1 MSYNLS
7 KVEKIIK
14 RYYNKDKFSARF
26 VYLKSMQTLYRIK
39 VIPRRKNGILFDTD
53 IAVLDY
59 TKSKSENMNLLELI
73 LQMYNC
79 TIEDTAGTTKTFD
92 LIDKFVPDFS
102 TDVSINMC
110 NNELQS
116 ISEGFIIYE

>member
-7 KVEKIIK
+7 KAEKIIK

-26 VYLKSMQTLYRIK
+26 VYLKSIKTLYRIE

-53 IAVLDY
+53 IAILDY

-79 TIEDTAGTTKTFD
+79 NIEDTTDTTKTFD

>member
-7 KVEKIIK
+7 KAEKIIK

-59 TKSKSENMNLLELI
+59 TKSKTENINLLELI
-73 LQMYNC
+73 LQMYNYDIIDTTD
-79 TIEDTAGTTKTFD
+79 TIKTFS

-102 TDVSINMC
+102 TGIYINVC

>member
-7 KVEKIIK
+7 KAEKIIK

-26 VYLKSMQTLYRIK
+26 VYLKSIKTLYRIE

-53 IAVLDY
+53 IAILDY

-79 TIEDTAGTTKTFD
+79 NIEDTTDTTKTFD

-116 ISEGFIIYE
+116 VSEGFIIYE

>member
-7 KVEKIIK
+7 KAEKIIK

>member
-1 MSYNLS
+1 MNL
-7 KVEKIIK
+7 E
-14 RYYNKDKFSARF
+14 
-26 VYLKSMQTLYRIK
+26 M
-39 VIPRRKNGILFDTD
+39 
-53 IAVLDY
+53 
-59 TKSKSENMNLLELI
+59 ENINLLELI

-79 TIEDTAGTTKTFD
+79 DIIDTTDTIKTFS

-102 TDVSINMC
+102 TGVYINVC

>member
-1 MSYNLS
+1 MSYNLF
-7 KVEKIIK
+7 KAEKIIK

>member
-7 KVEKIIK
+7 KAEKIIK

-59 TKSKSENMNLLELI
+59 TKSKSEKYDII
-73 LQMYNC
+73 LRYR
-79 TIEDTAGTTKTFD
+79 
-92 LIDKFVPDFS
+92 
-102 TDVSINMC
+102 
-110 NNELQS
+110 
-116 ISEGFIIYE
+116 

>member
-7 KVEKIIK
+7 KAEKIIK

-116 ISEGFIIYE
+116 VSEGFIIYE

>member
-7 KVEKIIK
+7 KAEKIIK

-110 NNELQS
+110 NNEFQS

>member
-1 MSYNLS
+1 
-7 KVEKIIK
+7 
-14 RYYNKDKFSARF
+14 
-26 VYLKSMQTLYRIK
+26 MQTLYRIK